1 MPRRWRSASRVG
13 RRGRGV
19 GTPERVCF
27 AAASRSWEA
36 SGGARP
42 DVPVASTCCSDGT
55 SARSAAAHRLLACA
69 APARDSEREHGERR
83 WLSVAR
89 PARAAR
95 APEMRARRMRLRGAA
110 RCVGVRPPVPPRI
123 RTCPRHARALCSN
136 MMVWQAVIF
145 GPDDTPWEG
154 GTFNLLLE
162 FSEDYPSKPP
172 KVRARSFVHA
182 PRPVGCRGVRS
193 VGERLPRAAA
203 PHPSV
208 SAVVRSD
215 VPLTAR
221 PPFLRRFGSSRACST
236 RTSTRTGRSV
246 WTSCSSNGAWALGP
260 FGRPAVTMSLLR
272 ARIVCGAIGWID
284 ASYCRGSGR
293 GLVAEIGGTLRAL
306 PGALQRTTLR
316 VCEGIAVHPLRRPLT
331 DCLCAQV
338 PHLRRLRR
346 ADLDPV
352 AAVRPES
359 AVARKL

>member
-221 PPFLRRFGSSRACST
+221 PRAAAPLCVSRRSLRCSPHRAPAFSPQVRFVSRMFHPNIYADGQICLDILQQQWCVGSRA
-236 RTSTRTGRSV
+236 V
-246 WTSCSSNGAWALGP
+246 WTTCSDHEP
-260 FGRPAVTMSLLR
+260 
-272 ARIVCGAIGWID
+272 
-284 ASYCRGSGR
+284 
-293 GLVAEIGGTLRAL
+293 
-306 PGALQRTTLR
+306 
-316 VCEGIAVHPLRRPLT
+316 
-331 DCLCAQV
+331 
-338 PHLRRLRR
+338 
-346 ADLDPV
+346 
-352 AAVRPES
+352 S
-359 AVARKL
+359 AG